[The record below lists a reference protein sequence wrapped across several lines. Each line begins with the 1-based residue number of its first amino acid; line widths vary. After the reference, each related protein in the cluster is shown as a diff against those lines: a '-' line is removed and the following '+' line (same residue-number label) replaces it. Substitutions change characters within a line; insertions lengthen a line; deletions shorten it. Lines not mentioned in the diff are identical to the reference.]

1 MNKPVVNIITPLEEE
16 FYLLHDSILK
26 PVQEKYAGITFISG
40 SLIDVPV
47 VVAKSG
53 VGKVNA
59 ALAAQIL
66 IDRFDADRLVLLG
79 VGGVINSNLSIGDV
93 VISKDVRYHDVD
105 AIGLG
110 FSLGEIPFLGIN
122 IFDADKVLV
131 EKAQQASIEA
141 LSKLQYRYAAMGA
154 PNNHK
159 PKVVVG
165 RVITGDQFIS
175 GAGKKKQLIESFS
188 GDCVDMEGAAVAQ
201 TAYLNNKQFVI
212 IRALSDECENDA
224 EKCYYDYLNT
234 IAPYLLF
241 EIAVNIAGGLNN
253 KLY

>member
-1 MNKPVVNIITPLEEE
+1 MNKPVLQIITALEEE

-26 PVQEKYAGITFISG
+26 PVQEKHAGITFISG
-40 SLIDVPV
+40 LLIDVPV

-59 ALAAQIL
+59 ALATQIL
-66 IDRFDADRLVLLG
+66 IDRYDADRLVLLG
-79 VGGVINSNLSIGDV
+79 VGGVISNDLKIGDV

-110 FSLGEIPFLGIN
+110 FALGEVPFLGVN
-122 IFDADKVLV
+122 IFDADPTLV
-131 EKAQQASIEA
+131 EKAQQASVQA
-141 LSKLQYRYAAMGA
+141 LSKLQYKYAAMGG
-154 PNNHK
+154 PNSR
-159 PKVVVG
+159 PKVLVG
-165 RVITGDQFIS
+165 RIITGDQFIS
-175 GAGKKKQLIESFS
+175 GSGKKKQLIESFS

-201 TAYLNNKQFVI
+201 TAYLNNRGFVI

-224 EKCYYDYLNT
+224 EKSYYDYLNT

-241 EIAVNIAGGLNN
+241 EIAADMAGGLYN
-253 KLY
+253 KWH

>member
-16 FYLLHDSILK
+16 FYLLHDSIFK

-40 SLIDVPV
+40 LLIDKPV

-66 IDRFDADRLVLLG
+66 IDRFDADKLVLLG
-79 VGGVINSNLSIGDV
+79 VGGVINSNLRIGDV
-93 VISKDVRYHDVD
+93 VISRDVRYHDVD

-110 FSLGEIPFLGIN
+110 FALGEIPFLGIN
-122 IFDADKVLV
+122 IFEADQALV
-131 EKAQQASIEA
+131 EKAQQASIQA
-141 LSKLQYRYAAMGA
+141 LFKLKYRYAAIGV
-154 PNNHK
+154 PNNRI
-159 PKVVVG
+159 PKVSVG

-201 TAYLNNKQFVI
+201 VAYLNKRQFVI

-224 EKCYYDYLNT
+224 EKSYYDFLNT

-253 KLY
+253 Q